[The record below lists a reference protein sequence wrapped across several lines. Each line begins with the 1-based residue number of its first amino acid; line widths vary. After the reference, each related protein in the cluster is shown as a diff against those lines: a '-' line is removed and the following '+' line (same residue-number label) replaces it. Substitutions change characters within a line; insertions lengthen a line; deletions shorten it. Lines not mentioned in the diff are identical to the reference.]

1 MSTYRAVVVDPNAE
15 AKLVIQEVE
24 AVAPAPGEAVVQVA
38 AISLNRGEV
47 ADVA

>member
-1 MSTYRAVVVDPNAE
+1 MSTYRAVVVDPNVE

-24 AVAPAPGEAVVQVA
+24 AVAPAPGEAVIQVA
-38 AISLNRGEV
+38 AISPESGRG